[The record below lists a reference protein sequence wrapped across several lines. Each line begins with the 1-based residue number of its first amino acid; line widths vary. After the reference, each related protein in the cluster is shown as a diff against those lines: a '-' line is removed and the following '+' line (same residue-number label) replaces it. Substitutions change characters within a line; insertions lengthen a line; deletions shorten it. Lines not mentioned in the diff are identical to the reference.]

1 MEIELRWD
9 VESPEVLHELLSEPL
24 PLGLRCGP
32 SSPARTFYRDVY
44 FDTVDGDLR
53 KRDITCRLRFDLED
67 RRWLALRV
75 HGRLFE
81 AAAAELEPAAVF
93 AGRAEPARR
102 LRALVDPGHLLP
114 RVELETER
122 HVRAARWGGGV
133 LPVTRCVF
141 AYDHVTVRALEGAF
155 GFQELVVRGRRWA
168 LPPAARLAAAI
179 ETQYALRPVSV
190 DRHARA
196 EELMSAAESEH
207 LARAVHSHREVAVI
221 AVERGRVALCR
232 VGNSLRLPLHEGSGE
247 EGCREVMRRYFGSPE
262 AQLRLLGTVPAA
274 GARPAVEVW
283 AARRVHRG
291 VQGADGARLQ
301 WFTPADVI
309 ARVGSPILR
318 DPRTLAALAIVARS
332 DLLPEWSA
340 PPAPT
345 PVPPPGGA
353 AEFPTD
359 SEEIATVS
367 RLTLTELRVAAPPAE
382 ALDADRQAP
391 EQFINAE
398 LSHLEF
404 NARVLALA
412 EDPATPPLA
421 RLRFLAIF
429 STNLDQFFMVRVG
442 ALKHAVA
449 VGHAKPSPDG
459 LSPHDQLDAIT
470 VRLRPQVERQYRC
483 FAELRRGVLAAHG
496 VRIRTWGELDAS
508 ARAALDPFFR
518 QQVFPLLTPKALT
531 RSPGHPFPYIR
542 DGRISLALVLRDAP
556 TSPVHY
562 VHLEVPDALPRF
574 VPLPGGGRD
583 FVPVEE
589 VIRGHLHVLY
599 PGRVIVGS
607 HTFRI
612 TRSGDIHLDEPGTA
626 NFVQAIEEEVRRRAL
641 GPVVRIE
648 VDRSMPQP
656 MRDLLHR
663 EFRFEESEQFSTLSA
678 SDVYEAEDIVDL
690 GALHQL
696 TTLPL
701 PDGDYPPFRPG
712 EPFAPGRR
720 VFDILD
726 ERDVV
731 VHHPYDSFE
740 ASFERFIEEAAE
752 DADVLAIKLTLYR
765 PGGPSRIGDALRRAA
780 ATGKDVSVV
789 VELKARFDEEHN
801 IEWAKSLEQAGIHV
815 VTGLVALKTHAKV
828 ALVVRRARSGGGHVR
843 RYVHVGTGNY
853 NPESARVYT
862 DLGLFSAD
870 DELGGDLTTLF
881 NEMTGSARAPRGD
894 FRRLLVAPTNMLTR
908 FLALI
913 EREAAHARAGR
924 GGRIRAKLNGLG
936 DAQVIS
942 GLYRAAQAGVD
953 IDLVVRGICML
964 RPGVPGLS
972 ERIRVTSILG
982 RFLEHARI
990 YHFANAGDPD
1000 YYIGSA
1006 DWRPRNL
1013 RRRVEVAVPVRDPAA
1028 RARLDTILDTELND
1042 PSGWYLNAD
1051 GSYSR
1056 AGPTQG
1062 SGSARTPRASAQQ
1075 TFIDLATA
1083 RPPPGT

>member
-1 MEIELRWD
+1 MIELRWD

-24 PLGLRCGP
+24 PLGLP
-32 SSPARTFYRDVY
+32 SGSAPPTRTFYRDVY

-81 AAAAELEPAAVF
+81 AAAAELEPVAVF
-93 AGRAEPARR
+93 AGTSGPARR

-122 HVRAARWGGGV
+122 HMRAARWGV

-141 AYDHVTVRALEGAF
+141 AYDHVTVRAVEGSF

-168 LPPAARLAAAI
+168 LPPAARLASAI

-190 DRHARA
+190 DRRARA
-196 EELMSAAESEH
+196 EELMSAVESEH

-232 VGNSLRLPLHEGSGE
+232 VGNSLRLPLYEGSGE
-247 EGCREVMRRYFGSPE
+247 EGCREIMRRFFGSPE
-262 AQLRLLGTVPAA
+262 GQLRLLGTVPAA

-318 DPRTLAALAIVARS
+318 DPRTLAALTIVARS

-340 PPAPT
+340 PPPAPA
-345 PVPPPGGA
+345 PAPRPGGA

-359 SEEIATVS
+359 SEEIAMAS
-367 RLTLTELRVAAPPAE
+367 RLTLTELRVAAPPPE
-382 ALDADRQAP
+382 ALDAERPAP

-404 NARVLALA
+404 NSRVLALA

-449 VGHAKPSPDG
+449 VGHVKPTPDG
-459 LSPHDQLDAIT
+459 LSPHDQLDAIA

-483 FAELRRGVLAAHG
+483 FNELRRGVLATHG
-496 VRIRTWGELDAS
+496 VRIRAWAELDPA

-542 DGRISLALVLRDAP
+542 DGRISLALVLRDTP
-556 TSPVHY
+556 SSPVHY

-574 VPLPGGGRD
+574 VPLPSGGGRD

-589 VIRGHLHVLY
+589 VLRGHLHVLY
-599 PGRVIVGS
+599 PGRVIVES

-612 TRSGDIHLDEPGTA
+612 TRSGDIQLDELGTA

-648 VDRSMPQP
+648 VERSMPQP

-663 EFRFEESEQFSTLSA
+663 EFRYEESEQYSTLSA
-678 SDVYEAEDIVDL
+678 SDVYEAEGIVDL
-690 GALHQL
+690 GALHEL
-696 TTLPL
+696 TALPV
-701 PDGDYPPFRPG
+701 PDGDYRPFTPA

-726 ERDVV
+726 ERDVL

-740 ASFERFIEEAAE
+740 ATFERFIEQAAE
-752 DADVLAIKLTLYR
+752 DVDVLAIKLTLYR

-780 ATGKDVSVV
+780 GAGKDVSVV

-801 IEWAKSLEQAGIHV
+801 IEWAKSLERAGLHV

-828 ALVVRRARSGGGHVR
+828 ALVVRRAGAPGHVR

-853 NPESARVYT
+853 NADSARVYT

-870 DELGGDLTTLF
+870 DELGADLTTLF
-881 NEMTGSARAPRGD
+881 NEMTGSARAPRGE
-894 FRRLLVAPTNMLTR
+894 FRRLLIAPTNMLAR

-913 EREAAHARAGR
+913 DREAAHARAGR
-924 GGRIRAKLNGLG
+924 GGRIRAKLNGLA
-936 DAQVIS
+936 DAQVI
-942 GLYRAAQAGVD
+942 GALYRAAQAGVD
-953 IDLVVRGICML
+953 IDLVVRGLCML

-1006 DWRPRNL
+1006 DWRARNL

-1028 RARLDTILDTELND
+1028 RARLDIILDTELND

-1051 GSYSR
+1051 GSYAR
-1056 AGPTQG
+1056 AGPTRG
-1062 SGSARTPRASAQQ
+1062 SGTSRTPRLSAQQ
-1075 TFIDLATA
+1075 TFIELATA
-1083 RPPPGT
+1083 RPDR